1 MTRSSAPTVLNT
13 LVESPRDEGYSL
25 VNSTATVEDAAFGRK
40 FRNIHGMG
48 WLVTCLFIVGETA
61 GGGLIAMPTAVIS
74 TGLLGGIIVILL
86 GAIICAYTGNQLSEN
101 WTILQERWPEYRHHC
116 RKPYPAMGY
125 RALGPKFMSIVSLC
139 LDVTQFGTAVV
150 FMLLAAKNLENFLHV
165 YGGIQIGFC
174 YLVVIVAIFMLPFTM
189 LKSPKDFWWAVI
201 AAMITTTVAVALIIF
216 GSSIDYS
223 TCAPHNAYPPM
234 RMSKF
239 FMSFGTVMFAYGGHG
254 AFPTIQHD
262 MKKPYHF
269 RRSVF
274 LAFAIICTMY
284 APVSVIGYSA
294 YGNSLHDSIIPSLQ
308 NLWIQQAVNVLITL
322 HVVLALTIVF
332 NPINQEFEEMLNVP
346 QEFGVKR
353 VLCRSAMMAAV
364 VFVAETV
371 PEFGV
376 LLDLV
381 GGSTITL
388 MALIFPVI
396 FNLFL
401 HAGHKKHEGKLAAS
415 GENWITISEIF
426 QYTSKGKLTINLIV
440 LAVGVIGGLAAT
452 WSATNIMLGAEFS
465 PPCYAGIFHSA
476 PAVLDN
482 ATIPFSNHGKLNCCG
497 MFRNVS
503 RIGLSIEVCLQPD
516 ELLLFSSSHG

>member
-1 MTRSSAPTVLNT
+1 MLIVDFCVSNGAWNT
-13 LVESPRDEGYSL
+13 NMQESEGYSL

-74 TGLLGGIIVILL
+74 TGLLGGIIVVLL
-86 GAIICAYTGNQLSEN
+86 GAMVCAYTGNQLSEN

-125 RALGPKFMSIVSLC
+125 RALGPKFMSIVSIC

-165 YGGIQIGFC
+165 YGKIHIGFC
-174 YLVVIVAIFMLPFTM
+174 YLVIVVGIFMLPFTM

-201 AAMITTTVAVALIIF
+201 GAMITTTLAVILIIF
-216 GSSIDYS
+216 GSSMDYS
-223 TCAPHNAYPPM
+223 TCAPHNAYPSI

-269 RRSVF
+269 KRSVF
-274 LAFAIICTMY
+274 LAFGIICAMY
-284 APVSVIGYSA
+284 TPVSVIGYSA
-294 YGNSLHDSIIPSLQ
+294 YGDSLQDSIIPSLQ
-308 NLWIQQAVNVLITL
+308 NLWIQQTVNVLITL

-332 NPINQEFEEMLNVP
+332 NPINQEFEELLNVP
-346 QEFGVKR
+346 QEFGIKR
-353 VLCRSAMMAAV
+353 VLSRSAVMVAV
-364 VFVAETV
+364 LFVAVTV

-415 GENWITISEIF
+415 GENWITISEFTAGI
-426 QYTSKGKLTINLIV
+426 
-440 LAVGVIGGLAAT
+440 IGGLAAT
-452 WSATNIMLGAEFS
+452 WSALNAMLGAEFS
-465 PPCYAGIFHSA
+465 PPCYAGIFRSS
-476 PAVLDN
+476 PAVLEN
-482 ATIPFSNHGKLNCCG
+482 ATTAL
-497 MFRNVS
+497 FR
-503 RIGLSIEVCLQPD
+503 
-516 ELLLFSSSHG
+516 

>member
-1 MTRSSAPTVLNT
+1 M
-13 LVESPRDEGYSL
+13 ESPRDEGYSL
-25 VNSTATVEDAAFGRK
+25 VSSANTVEDAAHGRK
-40 FRNIHGMG
+40 YRNIHGMG

-74 TGLLGGIIVILL
+74 TGLLCGIIIVLL
-86 GAIICAYTGNQLSEN
+86 GAVLCAYTGNQLSEN
-101 WTILQERWPEYRHHC
+101 WTILQARWPEYRHHC

-125 RALGPKFMSIVSLC
+125 RAIGPKFKTVVSVC

-165 YGGIQIGFC
+165 YGGIHVGFC
-174 YLVVIVAIFMLPFTM
+174 YLVIIVGAFMLPFTM

-201 AAMITTTVAVALIIF
+201 GAMVTTTIAVSLIIF
-216 GSSIDYS
+216 GSSVDYS
-223 TCAPHNAYPPM
+223 TCSQHNAYPPLQPS
-234 RMSKF
+234 RF

-262 MKKPYHF
+262 MKKPYLF
-269 RRSVF
+269 RRSVY
-274 LAFAIICTMY
+274 LAYAIICGMY
-284 APVSVIGYSA
+284 LPVSVIGYA
-294 YGNSLHDSIIPSLQ
+294 TYGDSLQDSIIPSLQ

-332 NPINQEFEEMLNVP
+332 NPINQELEEVLNVP
-346 QEFGVKR
+346 QGFGIKR
-353 VLCRSAMMAAV
+353 VLCRSLMMVAV

-396 FNLFL
+396 FNLYL
-401 HAGHKKHEGKLAAS
+401 HAGNKKHEGKLAAS
-415 GENWITISEIF
+415 GENWITISEIL
-426 QYTSKGKLTINLIV
+426 QYTSKGKLLINLIV
-440 LAVGVIGGLAAT
+440 LAAGIIGGMAAT
-452 WSATNIMLGAEFS
+452 WSAMTAMLGAEFS
-465 PPCYAGIFHSA
+465 PPCYAGIFKNH
-476 PAVLDN
+476 PPLGEDMLGNV
-482 ATIPFSNHGKLNCCG
+482 TIYSTHGKFNCCG
-497 MFRNVS
+497 MFRNIS
-503 RIGLSIEVCLQPD
+503 RVGASADVCLDP
-516 ELLLFSSSHG
+516 LVSHVSFSHG

>member
-1 MTRSSAPTVLNT
+1 MHNRFS
-13 LVESPRDEGYSL
+13 EGYSL

-40 FRNIHGMG
+40 FRNIHGMS
-48 WLVTCLFIVGETA
+48 WMVTCLFIVGETA
-61 GGGLIAMPTAVIS
+61 GGGLIAMPTAVVA
-74 TGLLGGIIVILL
+74 TGLLGGMIVILL
-86 GAIICAYTGNQLSEN
+86 GALVCAYTGNQLSEN

-125 RALGPKFMSIVSLC
+125 RAIGPKFMSVVSVC
-139 LDVTQFGTAVV
+139 LDITQFGTAVV
-150 FMLLAAKNLENFLHV
+150 FMLLAAKNFENFLHV
-165 YGGIQIGFC
+165 YGGVHIGFC
-174 YLVVIVAIFMLPFTM
+174 YLVIIVGIFMLPFTM

-201 AAMITTTVAVALIIF
+201 GAMITTSIAVTMIIF
-216 GSSIDYS
+216 GASMDFS
-223 TCAPHNAYPPM
+223 TCSPHNSYPNPKM
-234 RMSKF
+234 DRF

-269 RRSVF
+269 NRSVL
-274 LAFAIICTMY
+274 LAFTIIFVMY
-284 APVSVIGYSA
+284 APVSIMGYWA
-294 YGNSLHDSIIPSLQ
+294 YGDSLHDSIIPSLQ
-308 NLWIQQAVNVLITL
+308 NLWIQQVVNVLITL

-332 NPINQEFEEMLNVP
+332 NPINQEFEEILNVP
-346 QEFGVKR
+346 QEFGWKR
-353 VLCRSAMMAAV
+353 VLCRSVMMAAV
-364 VFVAETV
+364 IFVAETV

-426 QYTSKGKLTINLIV
+426 QYTSRGRLTINLTV
-440 LAVGVIGGLAAT
+440 FAFGLIGGFAAT
-452 WSATNIMLGAEFS
+452 WSAMHAMLGAEFS
-465 PPCYAGIFHSA
+465 QPCYAGIFQSTSEVIENGTN
-476 PAVLDN
+476 PV
-482 ATIPFSNHGKLNCCG
+482 
-497 MFRNVS
+497 FRNIS
-503 RIGLSIEVCLQPD
+503 RIGPSIDVCLQPE
-516 ELLLFSSSHG
+516 ELLLIRSSHG

>member
-1 MTRSSAPTVLNT
+1 MSS
-13 LVESPRDEGYSL
+13 
-25 VNSTATVEDAAFGRK
+25 
-40 FRNIHGMG
+40 
-48 WLVTCLFIVGETA
+48 
-61 GGGLIAMPTAVIS
+61 
-74 TGLLGGIIVILL
+74 GLLGGIIVILL

-125 RALGPKFMSIVSLC
+125 RALGPKFMRRRKVLTSRR
-139 LDVTQFGTAVV
+139 
-150 FMLLAAKNLENFLHV
+150 ENFARK
-165 YGGIQIGFC
+165 Q
-174 YLVVIVAIFMLPFTM
+174 ASNSFM
-189 LKSPKDFWWAVI
+189 
-201 AAMITTTVAVALIIF
+201 
-216 GSSIDYS
+216 
-223 TCAPHNAYPPM
+223 
-234 RMSKF
+234 F

-284 APVSVIGYSA
+284 APVS
-294 YGNSLHDSIIPSLQ
+294 

-346 QEFGVKR
+346 QGLQFGVKR

-371 PEFGV
+371 PEFG
-376 LLDLV
+376 
-381 GGSTITL
+381 
-388 MALIFPVI
+388 
-396 FNLFL
+396 
-401 HAGHKKHEGKLAAS
+401 KHEGKLAAS
-415 GENWITISEIF
+415 GENWITISEF
-426 QYTSKGKLTINLIV
+426 
-440 LAVGVIGGLAAT
+440 AVGVIGGLAAT

-482 ATIPFSNHGKLNCCG
+482 ATIPFRYGFTSTFPNTQVIAHVCVPFDYLCLTFTNHGKLNCCG
-497 MFRNVS
+497 MFRNFSTSFSVS
-503 RIGLSIEVCLQPD
+503 LS
-516 ELLLFSSSHG
+516 